1 LPPAGDCRL
10 TFRTPNAR
18 PALAGAL
25 LAAALLPGGCRRPPL
40 ILAYDLA
47 AMAAVAE
54 REGPWQTILFGTPES
69 ARYVS
74 GGLLQPTVRPSA
86 DPFAWAQRSV
96 ELVLRWP
103 DAAPRQAVLDVE
115 PYPGLTRQAAGV
127 VLNDKRLGRF
137 SLRPGRRRYR
147 IGLPAEA
154 QWSAGG
160 ENRLRLEF
168 EAASEELEAYGRP
181 VAAALYALAV
191 GPASSGVAGLA
202 ADGAPA
208 PLSMPSVKG
217 APELVQAGPGAL
229 RFALRLSRR
238 AELRFTPAAPPPG
251 ASAASVLRVTLDDGK
266 NEREVW
272 KGRGGETR
280 EVIVPLEGPEG
291 GLARLGL
298 HVDSASGGAVWA
310 CWRTPRVFAE
320 KPATVVRA
328 VPPAADDERVAE
340 LRGALASAN
349 VMLVVLDAASAK
361 HFGCYGYPRRTTP
374 ELDRI
379 ASEGVVFEEAFT
391 PAAYT
396 LAAMASVWTSQY
408 ADQHQTLDPRRPTYG
423 RARLVL
429 PELLLA
435 NGVHTAGFVANSMA
449 GPAFGFDRG
458 FAEFREVYADLG
470 RRAAAFRQVLPD
482 WLAANTQR
490 RFFAYVH
497 YREPHF
503 PYDPEPPFDTL
514 FGPDGPI
521 PPELRG
527 DRQWFGAVDN
537 RRLRISQEEV
547 AHAERLYDG
556 NLAYVDAELGFLR
569 RTLEQQGLWDRT
581 VLIVTADH
589 GEAFWEHEHIGH
601 SVQLYEPI
609 LRIPLIVRLPSGSG
623 PAGVR
628 RRGLA
633 DLVDLAPTIAD
644 VFGLLG
650 KAGAREAFQGRSLL
664 AMMLG
669 GPGKPAVLSRTVAH
683 APSHALRDRT
693 HKLIDAAGK
702 RPDELYDLASDPG
715 ERHNLA
721 GSDPLRAA
729 LYRQALHR
737 WLLDLTRETAASA
750 DGATLTRKQL
760 ENLRALGYVQ

>member
-1 LPPAGDCRL
+1 M
-10 TFRTPNAR
+10 R
-18 PALAGAL
+18 PAFVGAL
-25 LAAALLPGGCRRPPL
+25 LVAALLSGGCRQPPL
-40 ILAYDLA
+40 VLSYDLA

-54 REGPWQTILFGTPES
+54 RDGPWHTILFGTPES
-69 ARYVS
+69 ARYVG
-74 GGLLQPTVRPSA
+74 GGLLQPTLRPSA
-86 DPFAWAQRSV
+86 DPFAWAQRTV
-96 ELVLRWP
+96 ELLLRWP
-103 DAAPRQAVLDVE
+103 DAAPRQAVADIE
-115 PYPGLTRQAAGV
+115 PYPSLKQQAAAV
-127 VLNDKRLGRF
+127 VLNDKRIGDF
-137 SLRPGRRRYR
+137 VLRPGRRRYLLE
-147 IGLPAEA
+147 LPAAA

-168 EAASEELEAYGRP
+168 EAASGDLEAYGRP

-191 GPASSGVAGLA
+191 GPVSSGVAGLA

-208 PLSMPSVKG
+208 PLSVPALEG
-217 APELVQAGPGAL
+217 APDLVQAGPSVL

-238 AELRFTPAAPPPG
+238 AELRFTPGAPPSGTG
-251 ASAASVLRVTLDDGK
+251 ADASLRVTIDDGK
-266 NEREVW
+266 NERELW
-272 KGRGGETR
+272 KGRGGLAR
-280 EVIVPLEGPEG
+280 EVVVPLEGPADA
-291 GLARLGL
+291 LVRLGL
-298 HVDSASGGAVWA
+298 HVEAGSGRAAWA
-310 CWRTPRVFAE
+310 RWRTPRVMAE
-320 KPATVVRA
+320 KPATVVRVA
-328 VPPAADDERVAE
+328 PPVAEDERVAK

-349 VMLVVLDAASAK
+349 VMLIVLDAASAK

-379 ASEGVVFEEAFT
+379 AAEGVVFEEAFT

-396 LAAMASVWTSQY
+396 LAAMASLWTSQH
-408 ADQHQTLDPRRPTYG
+408 ADQHQTLDPRRPTYA

-458 FAEFREVYADLG
+458 FAEFREVYAELG
-470 RRAAAFRQVLPD
+470 RRAAAFREVLPA
-482 WLAANTQR
+482 WLAATKER

-521 PPELRG
+521 PPELRR
-527 DRQWFGAVDN
+527 DRKWFGAVDN
-537 RRLRISQEEV
+537 RRLRISAEEV

-569 RTLEQQGLWDRT
+569 RTLEQQRLWDRT

-609 LRIPLIVRLPSGSG
+609 LRIPLIMRLPSGSG
-623 PAGVR
+623 PTGVR
-628 RRGLA
+628 RRGLV
-633 DLVDLAPTIAD
+633 DLLDLAPTIAD
-644 VFGLLG
+644 VFGLMG
-650 KAGAREAFQGRSLL
+650 KAGSREAFQGRSLL
-664 AMMLG
+664 AMILG

-683 APSHALRDRT
+683 APSHALRDES
-693 HKLIDAAGK
+693 HKLIDAAGA
-702 RPDELYDLASDPG
+702 REDELYDLAKDPG

-721 GSDPLRAA
+721 TEEPIRTAF
-729 LYRQALHR
+729 YRQALHR
-737 WLLDLTRETAASA
+737 WVLDLTRETAASA
-750 DGATLTRKQL
+750 GGATLTRKQL

>member
-1 LPPAGDCRL
+1 MFL
-10 TFRTPNAR
+10 TAV
-18 PALAGAL
+18 L
-25 LAAALLPGGCRRPPL
+25 LAGGCRQPAL

-47 AMAAVAE
+47 AMAPVAD
-54 REGPWQTILFGTPES
+54 REGPWQTILLGTPES
-69 ARYVS
+69 TRYVS
-74 GGLLQPTVRPSA
+74 GGLLQPTLRPSA

-103 DAAPRQAVLDVE
+103 DATPRYAVADAE
-115 PYPGLTRQAAGV
+115 PYPGLKRQAALV
-127 VLNDKRLGRF
+127 SLNDKRIGGF
-137 SLRPGRRRYR
+137 EMQPGRRRYL
-147 IGLPAEA
+147 IELPADA

-168 EAASEELEAYGRP
+168 ESASEDLEAYGRP
-181 VAAALYALAV
+181 VAAALYAIAV
-191 GPASSGVAGLA
+191 GPTSSAVGGLA
-202 ADGAPA
+202 ADGAP
-208 PLSMPSVKG
+208 PLLSMPVVEG
-217 APELVQAGPGAL
+217 APELVQAGPSVL
-229 RFALRLSRR
+229 HFALRLSGR
-238 AELRFTPAAPPPG
+238 AELRFTPAAPP
-251 ASAASVLRVTLDDGK
+251 SETTTAASLRVTLDDGK
-266 NEREVW
+266 SEREVW
-272 KGRGGETR
+272 RGRGGATR
-280 EVIVPLEGPEG
+280 EVVVPIEGPQG

-298 HVDSASGGAVWA
+298 HVEAAAGRAAWA

-320 KPATVVRA
+320 KSATVVRA
-328 VPPAADDERVAE
+328 VPPPSGGERVVR
-340 LRGALASAN
+340 LREVLADVN
-349 VMLVVLDAASAK
+349 VLLVVLDAASAK
-361 HFGCYGYPRRTTP
+361 HFGCYGYGRRTTP
-374 ELDRI
+374 EIDSI
-379 ASEGVVFEEAFT
+379 AAQGVVFEEAFT

-396 LAAMASVWTSQY
+396 LAAMASLWTSQY
-408 ADQHQTLDPRRPTYG
+408 ADQHQTLDPRRPTYA
-423 RARLVL
+423 RAGLVL

-458 FAEFREVYADLG
+458 FAEFREVYAELG

-482 WLAANTQR
+482 WLAANRER

-521 PPELRG
+521 PPELRR

-537 RRLRISQEEV
+537 RRLRISPQEV

-556 NLAYVDAELGFLR
+556 NLASVDAELGFLR

-609 LRIPLIVRLPSGSG
+609 LHIPLIVRLPSGRG

-644 VFGLLG
+644 VFGLMG

-664 AMMLG
+664 ETMLG

-683 APSHALRDRT
+683 AASHSLRDQT
-693 HKLIDAAGK
+693 HKLIDAAGE

-721 GSDPLRAA
+721 ASDPLRAA

-737 WLLDLTRETAASA
+737 WVLDLTRETAASA

-760 ENLRALGYVQ
+760 ENLRALGYLQ